1 MVHLLIML
9 CEIKKINYFL
19 ENKFHCSLCLQS
31 QTSNFICEKPL
42 GSSKVKFDDGPWP
55 YIAFILRCLDCSY
68 SPHSIKPF
76 YKIIVIKEGL
86 RFAFKHVFKEGRV
99 FIVIRPLF
107 CSRKQCATQS
117 LTCRLA
123 RLLATSIRA
132 KTRGWRG
139 GSRIGPLKTW
149 HRQQFSI
156 DLQKV

>member
-19 ENKFHCSLCLQS
+19 ENTCRCPLCLQS
-31 QTSNFICEKPL
+31 QTSNFTCDKTI
-42 GSSKVKFDDGPWP
+42 GFVQSKIRRWTLTLDSFHIEISWL
-55 YIAFILRCLDCSY
+55 FILPTLNKAVLQKNR
-68 SPHSIKPF
+68 
-76 YKIIVIKEGL
+76 IKEGL
-86 RFAFKHVFKEGRV
+86 RFAFKYVFKEGRV

-123 RLLATSIRA
+123 WLLATSIRA

-139 GSRIGPLKTW
+139 GSRIEPRKTG
-149 HRQQFSI
+149 Q
-156 DLQKV
+156 